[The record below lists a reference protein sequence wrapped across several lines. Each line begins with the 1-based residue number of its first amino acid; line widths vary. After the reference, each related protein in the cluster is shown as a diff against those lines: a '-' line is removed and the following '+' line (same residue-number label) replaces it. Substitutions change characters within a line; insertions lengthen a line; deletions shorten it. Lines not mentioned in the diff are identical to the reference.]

1 MVLNSKF
8 YEGKR
13 LCIATK
19 HAKERVIAPILQT
32 ALGVKCE
39 VVEGLDTDLLGTFSG
54 EIERT
59 LSPLEAAKEK
69 CRRAGELSSCD
80 LIVANEG
87 SFGPHPSFFFAPA
100 GDEIMVLWDRSM
112 DHFVVVRHLTTE
124 TNFGG
129 IDCTNFRQLKD
140 FALSIGFPEHGLML
154 KSTSNDGLK
163 ITKDLNHLADLETAF
178 EEHLKQ
184 HGKCS
189 VETDMR
195 AMRNPTRM
203 KSLEILTQKLVS
215 TANSLCPKCQTP
227 GFSVTGSKPGLP
239 CSLCLQPTEN
249 VLIHLLSC
257 TKCHFTEE
265 LWYPHE
271 VKNADPMHC
280 NHCNP

>member
-1 MVLNSKF
+1 MNL

-19 HAKERVIAPILQT
+19 HAKERVIAPILE
-32 ALGVKCE
+32 ASLGVKCE

-59 LSPLEAAKEK
+59 FSPVEAAKEK
-69 CRRAGELSSCD
+69 CRRASERSTCELF
-80 LIVANEG
+80 VANEG

-100 GDEIMVLWDRSM
+100 GDEIMVLWDRSA
-112 DHFVVVRHLTTE
+112 DHFVVARHLTTE

-129 IDCTNFRQLKD
+129 IDCSNFRQLKD
-140 FALSIGFPEHGLML
+140 FAISIGFPEHGLIL
-154 KSTSNDGLK
+154 KSSTHEGLK
-163 ITKDLNHLADLETAF
+163 LTKDLNHLADLETAF

-249 VLIHLLSC
+249 VLIHLFSC
-257 TKCHFTEE
+257 TNCHFTEE